1 MFLEVILT
9 TIPIYTIGYGNRSIE
24 DFVKLL
30 QDYDIKFLVD
40 VRSQPYS
47 RFNPDFSKDAL
58 EKLLKQ
64 HSIRYIF
71 MGETLGG
78 RPRDGSCYLD
88 GKVDYAKVREKSFY
102 QKGISYLHTAWRK
115 QLRIALMCSEA
126 KPQECH
132 RTKLIGNTLTEEN
145 IDVAHIDEAGAT
157 KTQLQIN
164 QMLTDDQLPLFP
176 EESMVKMSEKVGL
189 SRKKYSFP
197 SRNV

>member
-1 MFLEVILT
+1 MT

-30 QDYDIKFLVD
+30 KKFDIKFLVD
-40 VRSQPYS
+40 IRSQPYS
-47 RFNPDFSKDAL
+47 RFNTDFSKDEL
-58 EKLLKQ
+58 EKSLKQ

-71 MGETLGG
+71 MGNTLGG
-78 RPRDGSCYLD
+78 RPKDNSCYVD

-102 QKGISYLHTAWRK
+102 QEGISYLHTAWGK
-115 QLRIALMCSEA
+115 QLPIALMCSEV

-132 RTKLIGNTLTEEN
+132 RSKLIGNTLVEHQ

-164 QMLTDDQLPLFP
+164 QIIQSITDEQPTLLSQDWL
-176 EESMVKMSEKVGL
+176 VANNKKVGL

-197 SRNV
+197 GGNA